1 MIMWWDCCY
10 FFLNRKRWLWRT
22 RWINWSKGWEFVIAF
37 FFSLVVCN
45 GLQHFVRAC
54 TFCAIL
60 SQLALQHRYHEAN
73 IELLEQR
80 RCWGIR
86 NNWFKTPK
94 SVEQNSVVI
103 TKIYLAWLYSWYRT
117 DVFRLNFSQC
127 KSQNVLRGRFWET
140 SDLLKISRTPVTQTL
155 KGKHFELAGNSSNRG
170 KLRRNVGQGKGNL
183 VRVSAEFE
191 LSEFELFMKG
201 PLLLKVW
208 ATDFWSFS

>member
-1 MIMWWDCCY
+1 M
-10 FFLNRKRWLWRT
+10 
-22 RWINWSKGWEFVIAF
+22 
-37 FFSLVVCN
+37 VCN

-54 TFCAIL
+54 TFRAIL

-73 IELLEQR
+73 IQLLEQR
-80 RCWGIR
+80 RCWG

-127 KSQNVLRGRFWET
+127 KSQNVLRDRFWET

-155 KGKHFELAGNSSNRG
+155 KGKHFELAGNSRNRG
-170 KLRRNVGQGKGNL
+170 KLRRNFGQGKGNL
-183 VRVSAEFE
+183 VRVCGEFE
-191 LSEFELFMKG
+191 LSEFELYYEKS
-201 PLLLKVW
+201 LIV
-208 ATDFWSFS
+208 

>member
-1 MIMWWDCCY
+1 MRLLL
-10 FFLNRKRWLWRT
+10 FFLKQEEMAVTDEMDQLEQRLGICNC
-22 RWINWSKGWEFVIAF
+22 G

-73 IELLEQR
+73 IQLLEQR
-80 RCWGIR
+80 RCWG
-86 NNWFKTPK
+86 NNWFKTLK

-117 DVFRLNFSQC
+117 YVFRLNFSQC

-140 SDLLKISRTPVTQTL
+140 SDLLKISRIPVTQTL
-155 KGKHFELAGNSSNRG
+155 KGKHFELA
-170 KLRRNVGQGKGNL
+170 
-183 VRVSAEFE
+183 
-191 LSEFELFMKG
+191 
-201 PLLLKVW
+201 
-208 ATDFWSFS
+208 